1 MLTKPALFA
10 LFALLTAC
18 GGPSTVEDASAD
30 AAIDAGAE
38 ADASMLPD
46 GGLDATVTVDAG
58 TDAGPPDAGPPCE
71 PEQMRVVDCGNCGLQ
86 SERCNDS
93 GRWEAVGACLA
104 QGECAIGM
112 VENDR
117 QPDCS
122 VQSRICNG
130 MCMWSGWSQSAPPM
144 GDCVE
149 GQERRST
156 TGCTGGLSRPERCN
170 ADCAWEP
177 LSTTC
182 TDECG
187 GTPRSAPHFYEEVC
201 VPAGR
206 FIRGDAPSLTGCG
219 CSPQA
224 EVTLTRAYYLDRYPV
239 TNDRYAACVRAG
251 VCTVSTLALPLADY
265 NDFSRANHPV
275 HGVTWDQART
285 FCEWEGR
292 RLPTEAEW
300 EKAARGPSPRT
311 NPLPWDGTNLC
322 QFFSIGGVG
331 ACGTGVPTDWH
342 TPDAV
347 DAYPG
352 TASYYGNELMVGGVF
367 EWTADYAGI
376 GYYADPASL
385 VDPTGPTIA
394 NDRIIR
400 GRPRSENSLDSAL
413 HVSAREQYLP
423 LNRRVLLGF
432 RCARTAP

>member
-86 SERCNDS
+86 SERCNDG

-201 VPAGR
+201 VPAGA
-206 FIRGDAPSLTGCG
+206 FIRGEPVFAA
-219 CSPQA
+219 PQA
-224 EVTLTRAYYLDRYPV
+224 EVLMTRAYYIDRYPV
-239 TNDRYAACVRAG
+239 TNERYAACVRAG
-251 VCTVSTLALPLADY
+251 VCTVSSVAESLADY
-265 NDFSRANHPV
+265 NDFSRSGHPV
-275 HGVTWDQART
+275 HGLTWSQARD
-285 FCEWEGR
+285 FCAWEGR

-300 EKAARGPSPRT
+300 EKAARGPSPRN
-311 NPLPWDGTNLC
+311 NPLPWDGTDRC
-322 QFFSIGGVG
+322 QFFSVGGNG
-331 ACGTGVPTDWH
+331 ACGTGAPSGNH
-342 TPDAV
+342 TPDPA

-352 TASYYGNELMVGGVF
+352 TASYYGAELMLGGVF
-367 EWTADYAGI
+367 EFTSDYSGV
-376 GYYADPASL
+376 GYYADPSSL
-385 VDPTGPTIA
+385 VDPTGPGVGTF
-394 NDRIIR
+394 RMVR
-400 GRPRSENSLDSAL
+400 GRPRRGDVLNRSF
-413 HVSAREQYLP
+413 HVSSRLDFNP
-423 LNRRVLLGF
+423 LNSFAMFGF
-432 RCARTAP
+432 RCARNAP